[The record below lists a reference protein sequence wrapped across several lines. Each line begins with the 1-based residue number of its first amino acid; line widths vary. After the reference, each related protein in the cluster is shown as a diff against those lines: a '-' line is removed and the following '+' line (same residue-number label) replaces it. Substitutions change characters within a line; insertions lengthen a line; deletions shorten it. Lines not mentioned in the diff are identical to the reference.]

1 MNWGVVMVVV
11 VVVVVVVGTDV
22 GFGSLDGMRRDGYFI
37 WYLSCPQFSLQAHHC
52 HQYINYGLITL
63 QTYYNQEAFHSNIK
77 NSSYKRGSNHH
88 RLRKV
93 SNPNPHP
100 TPTPKARSH
109 PVRVPSLAQFQK
121 FPKPQNKSNT
131 PINTPIPSPSQNTQ
145 SCHQTDAHDP
155 LPPIFWQALV
165 SGISTEVQPKRVP
178 NSPGYGINPS
188 PQDNVNVPNGNGQS
202 SLCTSTSVLP
212 PLSSSSS
219 PSTSSSSSYAS
230 YSS

>member
-1 MNWGVVMVVV
+1 MNWGMVMVVV

-63 QTYYNQEAFHSNIK
+63 QKYYNQEAFHSNIK
-77 NSSYKRGSNHH
+77 NSSYKHGSNHH

-109 PVRVPSLAQFQK
+109 PVRIPSLAQFQK
-121 FPKPQNKSNT
+121 FPKPQRGIPAKTKNPRRVQHPIHTPTPSHKPKSR
-131 PINTPIPSPSQNTQ
+131 
-145 SCHQTDAHDP
+145 QTRRP
-155 LPPIFWQALV
+155 
-165 SGISTEVQPKRVP
+165 
-178 NSPGYGINPS
+178 
-188 PQDNVNVPNGNGQS
+188 
-202 SLCTSTSVLP
+202 
-212 PLSSSSS
+212 
-219 PSTSSSSSYAS
+219 
-230 YSS
+230 